1 MRAAT
6 IFMIFASLLLGAAIF
21 GFFYAWVCSTMWGLD
36 EADPRVAIRAMQAMN
51 GSVRNQVFAPAF
63 FGTPLVL
70 ALTGVACW
78 LARCRGPAIA
88 LFAAAILYFS
98 GGLLLTVNINVPM
111 NEALARVVVPTDIEA
126 AATIW
131 REYSSRWQVWNVVRT
146 VFSGIALFLCGWAL
160 LALPGRR
167 DEPVPA

>member
-1 MRAAT
+1 MLRLVRPLA
-6 IFMIFASLLLGAAIF
+6 LLALMLTSAIF

-98 GGLLLTVNINVPM
+98 GGLLLTVK
-111 NEALARVVVPTDIEA
+111 L
-126 AATIW
+126 
-131 REYSSRWQVWNVVRT
+131 
-146 VFSGIALFLCGWAL
+146 
-160 LALPGRR
+160 
-167 DEPVPA
+167 